1 MYASRTDSPTQIN
14 EGSRVMTSTKVIT
27 YEVMKKGQ

>member
-1 MYASRTDSPTQIN
+1 MYVPRTDSPTQIN

-27 YEVMKKGQ
+27 YSDIKKGP